1 MVYNCRQVI
10 RLAGRSSSVRE
21 QEKGGGRKSWITTAS
36 SRPMRSSGKSSLC
49 SPTFCMPLRRGG
61 GELRVGCVEGEML

>member
-21 QEKGGGRKSWITTAS
+21 QEKGGGAGSLLHLVGQCGPQGNQVCALQ
-36 SRPMRSSGKSSLC
+36 RSVC
-49 SPTFCMPLRRGG
+49 H
-61 GELRVGCVEGEML
+61 